1 MSHPACY
8 TIRMMIKEHI
18 YKVSYRLTPKATI
31 LRHEYIK
38 AYDHDH
44 AMRITK
50 NLFRPRGAIEKV
62 EKVNG

>member
-1 MSHPACY
+1 
-8 TIRMMIKEHI
+8 MMIKEHI